1 MEKCG
6 RGMKM
11 KRRSKQADDEIDMG
25 QDHPAAAV
33 PRETKVIKCVPVV
46 LIHDKKRE
54 QTKV

>member
-1 MEKCG
+1 
-6 RGMKM
+6 MKM

-46 LIHDKKRE
+46 LLHNKTEKK
-54 QTKV
+54 V

>member
-46 LIHDKKRE
+46 LLHNKTEKK
-54 QTKV
+54 V